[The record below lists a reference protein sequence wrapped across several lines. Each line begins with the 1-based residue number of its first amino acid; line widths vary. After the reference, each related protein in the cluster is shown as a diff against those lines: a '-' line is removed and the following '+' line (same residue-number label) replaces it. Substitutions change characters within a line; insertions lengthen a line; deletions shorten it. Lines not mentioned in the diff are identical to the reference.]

1 MQIARKLSIL
11 HSIIHYSN
19 LMLCITKGNN
29 SIFLAAFN
37 ICKRKEDKRDRQ

>member
-29 SIFLAAFN
+29 SICF
-37 ICKRKEDKRDRQ
+37 